1 MFEGS
6 GRLRPEVA
14 FPALAAAI
22 SEIPLRAERG
32 ADSAVAEEARALMSL
47 RREVDARLLD
57 RIAAVD
63 EQGLAAADGFPSTA
77 SWVRGFANLDRGQA
91 AGIVGAAR
99 LAERMP
105 ALGGVLAQGK
115 IGVEHLQAVASGA
128 AHVPAEE
135 LAKSDTTLANL
146 APHVRPSDMRQAA
159 KVIQARVDADS
170 VDQDA
175 AYLHESRRLTLAKT
189 FGDAYH
195 LEGLLEPEAG
205 AALAA
210 ALEPL
215 MARRGEEDT
224 RNPAQRRADAL
235 IELTGAALRAASLPD
250 CGGDRPRLTFL
261 VRTGAP
267 SLLPAL
273 GDLAGAVT
281 GRGSG
286 ALFSGSQVGVSAFG
300 DPDNMGL
307 LIGTTGLLPFETIAR
322 IGCDADINVA
332 TVNELGE
339 ILNFD
344 RTRRD
349 PSPAQRRALV
359 LRDQGCVFP
368 GCDRPPALCQVHHLI
383 WWIRGGKTNLDNL
396 ALICEYHHHLLHEGG
411 WRIERVPPALG
422 APPGWLVTAK
432 DGRQLREFRQP
443 AA

>member
-6 GRLRPEVA
+6 GRLRPEIA

-32 ADSAVAEEARALMSL
+32 ADAAVAEQARALMCL
-47 RREVDARLLD
+47 RRELDARLLD
-57 RIAAVD
+57 RVAAVD

-77 SWVRGFANLDRGQA
+77 SWVRAFANLDRGQA

-99 LAERMP
+99 LAQRMP
-105 ALGGVLAQGK
+105 GLGAVLAHGK

-128 AHVPAEE
+128 AQVPHEE

-146 APHVRPSDMRQAA
+146 APHVRPSDMRAA
-159 KVIQARVDADS
+159 AQVIQARVVAES
-170 VDQDA
+170 VQQDA
-175 AYLHESRRLTLAKT
+175 TYLHESRRLTLAKT

-215 MARRGEEDT
+215 MTRRGEEDT
-224 RNPAQRRADAL
+224 RTPTQRRADAL
-235 IELTGAALRAASLPD
+235 LELTGAALRAGSLPD

-261 VRTGAP
+261 VRTAARGGRPGLA
-267 SLLPAL
+267 
-273 GDLAGAVT
+273 DVAGAVT
-281 GRGSG
+281 GTGSG
-286 ALFSGSQVGVSAFG
+286 ALFAGSQVGVSAFG
-300 DPDNMGL
+300 DLDSTGL
-307 LIGTTGLLPFETIAR
+307 LIGTTALLPLETVAR
-322 IGCDADINVA
+322 IGCDADINTA
-332 TVNELGE
+332 TVNQLGE

-368 GCDRPPALCQVHHLI
+368 GCDRPPALCQAHHLRY
-383 WWIRGGKTNLDNL
+383 WSRHGPTNLDNL
-396 ALICEYHHHLLHEGG
+396 ALICHYHHHLLHEGG
-411 WRIERVPPALG
+411 WRLQRLPPTTG
-422 APPGWLVTAK
+422 APPGWLATAK
-432 DGRQLREFRQP
+432 DGRQLRAFRQP

>member
-91 AGIVGAAR
+91 AGLVGAAR

-146 APHVRPSDMRQAA
+146 GPHVRPSDMRQAA
-159 KVIQARVDADS
+159 KVIQSRVDAES
-170 VDQDA
+170 VEKDA
-175 AYLHESRRLTLAKT
+175 AYVHESRRLTLAKT

-235 IELTGAALRAASLPD
+235 IELTGAALRATSLPD

-267 SLLPAL
+267 GILPAL
-273 GDLAGAVT
+273 GDVAGAVT
-281 GRGSG
+281 GTGSG

-300 DPDNMGL
+300 DVDSTGL
-307 LIGTTGLLPFETIAR
+307 LIGTTALLPLEAIAR

-332 TVNELGE
+332 TVNEFGE
-339 ILNFD
+339 ILNYD
-344 RTRRD
+344 RTRRY

-368 GCDRPPALCQVHHLI
+368 DCDRPPSLCQVHHLI

-396 ALICEYHHHLLHEGG
+396 VLICEYHHHLLHEGG
-411 WRIERVPPALG
+411 WRIARIPPRAG
-422 APPGWLVTAK
+422 TPPGWLATAK
-432 DGRQLREFRQP
+432 DGRQLRAFRQP
-443 AA
+443 